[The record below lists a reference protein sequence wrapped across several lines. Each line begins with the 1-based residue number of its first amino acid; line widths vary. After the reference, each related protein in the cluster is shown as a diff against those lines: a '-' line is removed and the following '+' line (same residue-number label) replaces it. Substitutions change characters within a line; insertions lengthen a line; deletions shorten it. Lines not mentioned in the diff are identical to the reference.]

1 MQPTPYRLRA
11 AMQFLRYRFHSL
23 AIPAARHHACMHN
36 PIGRPVSARC
46 QFAHL
51 LLFFVIVRCSHS
63 QDLRHCLAPS
73 PELTSF
79 LILSPFHERSTSF
92 HCEIESAWEGASRH
106 QSVDGLCHFCCDS
119 PHPSRAVSAG
129 AACGA
134 GSISQWKLVLVSIA
148 K

>member
-79 LILSPFHERSTSF
+79 LILSPFHERSTSAAF
-92 HCEIESAWEGASRH
+92 LKGDRKRGDDDSEASWEACPTPR
-106 QSVDGLCHFCCDS
+106 VW
-119 PHPSRAVSAG
+119 PAG
-129 AACGA
+129 
-134 GSISQWKLVLVSIA
+134 
-148 K
+148 